1 MVHSSPNMRA
11 AHQLSGRAL
20 DVQSKSDTPGWW
32 RGPGPVHGQLASGAS
47 LSQLTVQLDV
57 VVRPQLT

>member
-11 AHQLSGRAL
+11 AHQLSGRTL

-32 RGPGPVHGQLASGAS
+32 RGRGPVGSQIGLGAS
-47 LSQLTVQLDV
+47 LSQAPIQLDV
-57 VVRPQLT
+57 VARPQLT